1 MLTRIVKGM
10 KQYLLLDHQHLQT
23 PDKDTWKLSVL
34 RLILLS
40 GVILTFAITAHASY
54 IAYAQEL
61 YYILA
66 LTLGFSGVIWLTLA
80 LGKGKIKLAS
90 ALLTMVIMLVGLS
103 ILLFT
108 VDQATAR
115 YGLLFF
121 FTLPIILRLFY
132 GNKAAAAGM
141 VFNIIPFVLL
151 LRTEP
156 LGSMLGMDI
165 HLPATHIY
173 LSALVFLFFNF
184 CLPVAVIRV
193 MASLERQSSLN
204 RAHSKRQ
211 EKLVNQYQEIFNNGG
226 TPSFFCD
233 QQGRILQANKGGR
246 KLIHQ
251 SQPECDYIHQLF
263 VLNAPLVAG
272 ETVEA
277 PLRADNDTLYQI
289 QPASLVHHKKQL
301 IHCFDISQTTAADKR
316 IGELRREHF
325 TKHYSDALTGTKNH
339 HYWSHQFVHQQSHQ
353 YTVVLIKLASLKDIN
368 LQYGFSRGDEVLAD
382 AAALL
387 RSQLPTTVNI
397 FRFPGAKFLLSVD
410 KDQCSIEDIPDWL
423 ERHLP
428 LTVMHRRDD
437 QRLLLPLHWR
447 AGYCS
452 AEGYGA
458 AAVLAESCEIA
469 LSQTNR
475 DTPFTQYDSKIVKLI
490 RQDTQKKDK
499 IKQLLDDESLAIWL
513 QPQVNQR
520 REIISFEVLARLKE
534 KLQNQI
540 LQPYQFLPEIEKN
553 EWHLLFTQ
561 QVVERAVTLLENWPE
576 TLPVVPLAVNL
587 SGPEL
592 LDDIFYEKL
601 LRRYSENTLL
611 RDRLKLEL
619 TETSVIASLD
629 ETKKRLTSLANVGA
643 TIIIDDFGT
652 GHASLSQLI
661 DLSASVLKVDRY
673 FVKHIESS
681 ERHRKIVRMTLELA
695 KSLNM
700 QAIAEGVETK
710 EQLALLTDMGFTRFQ
725 GFYFGKP
732 APISYW
738 AGKLNAKA
746 S

>member
-23 PDKDTWKLSVL
+23 PDKETWKLSVL

-40 GVILTFAITAHASY
+40 GVVLTFAIIAHASY
-54 IAYAQEL
+54 IAYSQGL
-61 YYILA
+61 YHILA
-66 LTLGFSGVIWLTLA
+66 VTLGFSAVMWLTLV
-80 LGKGKIKLAS
+80 LRKSKIKLAS
-90 ALLTMVIMLVGLS
+90 ALLTLTIILAGLC

-108 VDQATAR
+108 VDHFTAR

-132 GNKAAAAGM
+132 GNKAAVAGM
-141 VFNIIPFVLL
+141 LFNIIPFALL
-151 LRTEP
+151 LRNEP
-156 LGSMLGMDI
+156 LGPIFGIDI

-193 MASLERQSSLN
+193 MASLERQSNLN
-204 RAHSKRQ
+204 RTHSKRQ

-246 KLIHQ
+246 KLIHEA
-251 SQPECDYIHQLF
+251 QPECDYIHQLF
-263 VLNAPLVAG
+263 VLSDPLVAG

-277 PLRADNDTLYQI
+277 ALRADSNTVYQI

-325 TKHYSDALTGTKNH
+325 SKHFSDPLTELKNH
-339 HYWSHQFVHQQSHQ
+339 HYWSHQFVHQQSRKHM
-353 YTVVLIKLASLKDIN
+353 VVLIKLASLKDIN

-387 RSQLPTTVNI
+387 RSQLPSTVSI
-397 FRFPGAKFLLSVD
+397 FRFPGAKFLLSLD
-410 KDQCSIEDIPDWL
+410 SKHGSNEDIPDWL
-423 ERHLP
+423 QRHLP
-428 LTVMHRRDD
+428 LTVMQRRGDK
-437 QRLLLPLHWR
+437 RLLLPLQWR

-452 AEGYGA
+452 AEGYAA

-469 LSQTNR
+469 LSQTSR
-475 DTPFTQYDSKIVKLI
+475 QSPFTQYDSKIVKLI
-490 RQDTQKKDK
+490 RKDTQKKDK

-520 REIISFEVLARLKE
+520 REIIGFEVLARLKE

-561 QVVERAVTLLENWPE
+561 QVVEKAVTLLENWPE
-576 TLPVVPLAVNL
+576 TLPAVPLAVNL

-601 LRRYSENTLL
+601 LRRYSESTLL

-661 DLSASVLKVDRY
+661 DLSASVLKVDRE
-673 FVKHIESS
+673 FVEHIESS
-681 ERHRKIVRMTLELA
+681 ERHHKIVKMTLELA
-695 KSLNM
+695 KSLGM

-710 EQLALLTDMGFTRFQ
+710 EQLALLTEMGFTRFQ